1 MSERTGTRAAAA
13 VTGLP
18 AEVTTA
24 DQRRSYIGAFGGWAL
39 DGFDQSIFGLVLA
52 PAMTELL
59 PASGYP
65 VDTGTIGYFGQL
77 NVAIFLMG
85 WGCSF
90 VWGPVADRTG
100 RVPALMYS
108 ILVYA
113 VFSFAAGLS
122 QTVWQ
127 LAACRFIAAIGIG
140 GEWAMAGTLVAEV
153 MPERVRARYGGLLH
167 AGLYMGLL
175 LGAIVNYF
183 FGLRFGWRWMFF
195 LGLLPAFF
203 VLYIRRYTKEPE
215 RWRKVEKTVVRRG
228 YWDFVTI
235 LLRPPYRNRTIVN
248 VVIIFIG
255 LTGFWAG
262 SQYLGATV
270 VALAIQGGTPRPEA
284 LTLATL
290 TLGVLSLFTVIGCLA
305 APFIADRIGRRA
317 AMAICFLLMMVGI
330 AGAYGWAYYTGS
342 VANFIAFVPVI
353 GLGGADFA
361 IFTIWLPEQYGTDVR
376 ATAFAF
382 CTTMSRFLAAGG
394 TFLIG
399 WGIAAAHTNG
409 LPLALTAAP
418 FVVGLLLLPL
428 APETA
433 GQPLPD

>member
-1 MSERTGTRAAAA
+1 MMQPNVPIT
-13 VTGLP
+13 P
-18 AEVTTA
+18 
-24 DQRRSYIGAFGGWAL
+24 DQRRSFTGAFGGWML

-59 PASGYP
+59 PLSGYAA
-65 VDTGTIGYFGQL
+65 DTGSIGYFGQL
-77 NVAIFLMG
+77 NVAIFLAG

-90 VWGPVADRTG
+90 IWGPIADRTG

-113 VFSFAAGLS
+113 GFSFLCGLS
-122 QTVWQ
+122 QNIWQ
-127 LAACRFIAAIGIG
+127 LALFRFIAAIGIG
-140 GEWAMAGTLVAEV
+140 GEWSMAGTLVAEV

-175 LGAIVNYF
+175 LGALVNYF
-183 FGLRFGWRWMFF
+183 IGIRLGWRWMFY
-195 LGLLPAFF
+195 LGLLPALF

-215 RWRKVEKTVVRRG
+215 RWRRVSAKVERRG
-228 YWDFVTI
+228 YWVFI
-235 LLRPPYRNRTIVN
+235 AKLLQPPYRDRTIIN
-248 VVIIFIG
+248 VVLIFIG

-270 VALAIQGGTPRPEA
+270 VALALQSGLPRPEA
-284 LTLATL
+284 LNLATI
-290 TLGVLSLFTVIGCLA
+290 TLGVLSLFTVVGCLI
-305 APFIADRIGRRA
+305 APLLANRIGRRA
-317 AMAICFLLMMVGI
+317 AMAICFVLMLVGI
-330 AGAYGWAYYTGS
+330 AGAYGWAYGTGS
-342 VANFIAFVPVI
+342 VYKFIAFVPVL

-399 WGIAAAHTNG
+399 WGIAAAHTIG
-409 LPLALTAAP
+409 LPLALTAIP
-418 FVVGLLLLPL
+418 FVFGLLLIRL
-428 APETA
+428 APETR
-433 GQPLPD
+433 GQVLPD